1 MAHFVLS
8 RLEITSFQPPLAPPW
23 ALTTRV
29 GRGCAEF
36 PTKSSWLC
44 AEEQQQERAEAPA
57 SRCSVVQEGTTGV
70 GTKSL
75 QSLNSQ
81 REYAL

>member
-1 MAHFVLS
+1 MIFKLK
-8 RLEITSFQPPLAPPW
+8 ITSFQPPLAPPW

-44 AEEQQQERAEAPA
+44 AEEQQQEHAD
-57 SRCSVVQEGTTGV
+57 VQCCKKEPQEWEPSPYNQLFST
-70 GTKSL
+70 
-75 QSLNSQ
+75 
-81 REYAL
+81 